1 MSTMIRTVELT
12 KTYRMGEIEVPVLR
26 SVNLE
31 INKGDFVAIQ
41 GPSGSGKSTL
51 LNMIGCLDHPTSG
64 TVFID
69 GTDTSTLNDDGQA
82 KIRREKIGFIFQQ
95 FNLIH
100 TLSALENVA
109 FPMMFTGVAREK
121 RIERAKEL
129 LGTLG
134 LLERARHK
142 PSELSGGEQQRVA
155 IARALA
161 NNPPVILGDEPTGN
175 LDTKSGKVMM
185 DFLEKLN
192 DKGETL
198 IIVTHD
204 PEIAARAH
212 RIITMRDGILR
223 DEK

>member
-31 INKGDFVAIQ
+31 IDKGDFVAIQ

-64 TVFID
+64 NIFID
-69 GTDTSTLNDDGQA
+69 GTDTSTLNDDEQA

-121 RIERAKEL
+121 RIEQAKEL
-129 LGTLG
+129 LETMG

>member
-1 MSTMIRTVELT
+1 MSPMIRTVELT
-12 KTYRMGEIEVPVLR
+12 KTYRMGKIEVPALR
-26 SVNLE
+26 SVNMK

-64 TVFID
+64 NIFID
-69 GTDTSTLNDDGQA
+69 GTDTSTLNDDELA

-109 FPMMFTGVAREK
+109 FPMMFTGLERSK
-121 RIERAKEL
+121 RIERAEEL
-129 LGTLG
+129 LEIVG
-134 LLERARHK
+134 LSDRANHK
-142 PSELSGGEQQRVA
+142 PFELSGGEQQRVS
-155 IARALA
+155 IARSLA
-161 NNPPVILGDEPTGN
+161 NKPPIILGDEPTGN
-175 LDTKSGKVMM
+175 LDTKSGEVVM
-185 DFLEKLN
+185 DFLEEQNK
-192 DKGETL
+192 KGETL

-212 RIITMRDGILR
+212 RIIRMRDGALR

>member
-64 TVFID
+64 NIFID
-69 GTDTSTLNDDGQA
+69 GTDTSTLNDDELA

-129 LGTLG
+129 LETLG

-204 PEIAARAH
+204 PEIAARTH

>member
-12 KTYRMGEIEVPVLR
+12 KTYRMGEIEVPALKD
-26 SVNLE
+26 VNLE

-64 TVFID
+64 NIFID
-69 GTDTSTLNDDGQA
+69 GTDTSTLNDDELA
-82 KIRREKIGFIFQQ
+82 KIRREKIGFIFQM

-109 FPMMFTGVAREK
+109 FPMMFTGLERSK
-121 RIERAKEL
+121 RVKRAEEL
-129 LGTLG
+129 LGILG
-134 LLERARHK
+134 LSDRVNHK
-142 PSELSGGEQQRVA
+142 PFELSGGEQQRVS

-175 LDTKSGKVMM
+175 LDTTSGNVIM

-192 DKGETL
+192 KKGETL

-212 RIITMRDGILR
+212 RIINMRDGALR
-223 DEK
+223 NEK

>member
-1 MSTMIRTVELT
+1 MIRTVELT
-12 KTYRMGEIEVPVLR
+12 KTYRMGEIEVPALR

-31 INKGDFVAIQ
+31 VNKGDFVAIQ

-69 GTDTSTLNDDGQA
+69 GTDTSTLNDDEQA

-129 LGTLG
+129 LETLG

-223 DEK
+223 DKK

>member
-1 MSTMIRTVELT
+1 MIRTVELT
-12 KTYRMGEIEVPVLR
+12 KTYRMGEIEVPALKDI
-26 SVNLE
+26 NLK

-51 LNMIGCLDHPTSG
+51 LNMIGCLDKPTG
-64 TVFID
+64 GNVFID
-69 GTDTSTLNDDGQA
+69 GTDTSTLNDDELA
-82 KIRREKIGFIFQQ
+82 KIRREKIGFTFQQ

-109 FPMMFTGVAREK
+109 FPMMFTGLERSK
-121 RIERAKEL
+121 RVKRAEEL
-129 LGTLG
+129 LGVIG
-134 LLERARHK
+134 LSDRANHK
-142 PSELSGGEQQRVA
+142 PSELSGGQQQRVA

-175 LDTKSGKVMM
+175 LDTKSGKVVM

-192 DKGETL
+192 EKGETL

-204 PEIAARAH
+204 PEIANRAH
-212 RIITMRDGILR
+212 RVIKMRDGTL
-223 DEK
+223 EEE